1 MFSGLG
7 GMVMSG
13 MAFGAGSEIAH
24 SAIRSI
30 TGSGKLSS
38 LKFRENILV
47 IREFTNIFYNILSFS
62 LL

>member
-24 SAIRSI
+24 QAIKAV
-30 TGSGKLSS
+30 TGSGKRILFYYLTLSCH
-38 LKFRENILV
+38 
-47 IREFTNIFYNILSFS
+47 IF
-62 LL
+62 